1 MVAIYIAAFLVG
13 IAILVFG
20 IVAGNF
26 DHSIDAHDSG
36 DGDGHIFIPF
46 LSPRFWIYGLGSFGL
61 AGILAT
67 LASIPSALLIAII
80 CGLITGLFI
89 SYFTKYVLRRAET
102 TSSMRMDSLLG
113 KTGNVSVPIRQNSIG
128 KIQLS
133 QQGEV
138 LEMFAKANDPDS
150 EILHGATVIVVGV
163 EGNTLEVMPQE
174 NLLD

>member
-1 MVAIYIAAFLVG
+1 
-13 IAILVFG
+13 
-20 IVAGNF
+20 
-26 DHSIDAHDSG
+26 
-36 DGDGHIFIPF
+36 
-46 LSPRFWIYGLGSFGL
+46 
-61 AGILAT
+61 
-67 LASIPSALLIAII
+67 
-80 CGLITGLFI
+80 
-89 SYFTKYVLRRAET
+89 
-102 TSSMRMDSLLG
+102 MRMDSLLG

-163 EGNTLEVMPQE
+163 DGNTLEVMPQE